1 MAGIYQEHYA
11 IFCDGSTVQK
21 ENYVGIGLILARLV
35 NIYSENAN
43 SLIPARHFLIDDVLR
58 IEKIEYRN
66 SAENFHLYEAHE
78 TLAIYCAMKVA
89 QSLQLKDYKQCYIF
103 NDCVTTTWR
112 FNLLQ
117 YCQKT
122 SKINI
127 LPEHMNLFFKKNGE
141 LIASLYPEIKQ
152 LMTENLNFQQ
162 IGRTYQP
169 IELADTL
176 SKINFSLTSTNDTQV
191 LNLLKGQSF
200 IFTPQNL
207 TSVHQRDIL
216 KKIQR
221 YNKNHQF

>member
-1 MAGIYQEHYA
+1 MADIYQEHYA

-21 ENYVGIGLILARLV
+21 ENYVGIGLILAHLV
-35 NIYSENAN
+35 KIYSEDAT
-43 SLIPARHFLIDDVLR
+43 SLIPARHYLINDVLR
-58 IEKIEYRN
+58 VEKIEFRN
-66 SAENFHLYEAHE
+66 SVESFHLYEAHE
-78 TLAIYCAMKVA
+78 TLAIYCAMKMA

-117 YCQKT
+117 YCQKI
-122 SKINI
+122 SKINV
-127 LPEHMNLFFKKNGE
+127 LPEHMHLFFKKNGE

-176 SKINFSLTSTNDTQV
+176 SKINFPSASAHDAQV
-191 LNLLKGQSF
+191 LNILKGQSF
-200 IFTPQNL
+200 IFTPQSL

-221 YNKNHQF
+221 YNKNHHF